1 MLTSSASL
9 RDPTETSRR
18 NDCKQRF
25 AGEKHRGWRFPDL
38 EDSPPVAIKRS
49 WRIAASSIRSDPMTQ
64 SAEDCARAILKVF
77 SSQDV
82 RAGHA
87 LMYSAVNVQ
96 FPESYSAEDFA
107 AGLAYAIDREW
118 LSNENT
124 MIRLTQSGFD
134 ESQKLK

>member
-1 MLTSSASL
+1 
-9 RDPTETSRR
+9 
-18 NDCKQRF
+18 
-25 AGEKHRGWRFPDL
+25 
-38 EDSPPVAIKRS
+38 
-49 WRIAASSIRSDPMTQ
+49 MTQ
-64 SAEDCARAILKVF
+64 SAEDCARAILRIF
-77 SSQDV
+77 SAQDV

-96 FPESYSAEDFA
+96 FLERHSAEDFA

-124 MIRLTQSGFD
+124 LIRLTQSGFD